1 MTKSTRGRQRREPV
15 GGVLEGSV
23 RGGCGL
29 EPQHPGP
36 HLEALSSEGPR
47 SRYIGS
53 SSFSTCSLL
62 FLPRRKEHVLLEF
75 FSKKA
80 LQRSLV
86 VCPTMPCYAI
96 FQRCGYPTCGMLN
109 RKARKRAVNIRKRF
123 SIQNPR
129 SKKKVFG
136 RDVHMIRFSPS
147 LGPKCFQRPRRGSGS
162 VSISPK

>member
-1 MTKSTRGRQRREPV
+1 MKDRFGAVVDSNRNIQGLTLKHFPAKARGADTLVHPV
-15 GGVLEGSV
+15 
-23 RGGCGL
+23 
-29 EPQHPGP
+29 
-36 HLEALSSEGPR
+36 
-47 SRYIGS
+47 
-53 SSFSTCSLL
+53 SL
-62 FLPRRKEHVLLEF
+62 HVVYF
-75 FSKKA
+75 FSQGERNTFCLSFFKKA

-162 VSISPK
+162 VSTSPK